1 MKLTSPETVKTTGPI
16 VVKVE
21 IRALGFSGFPLPIV
35 LYLCVGKSAREE
47 SVSLRANEFLRDQ
60 VPSFKK
66 NGTIR
71 REGKLYIQGHSFFTS
86 IRLYVFRMGIL
97 YQLIFELKIYYAPY
111 IHI

>member
-60 VPSFKK
+60 VQSFKM

-71 REGKLYIQGHSFFTS
+71 REGKLY
-86 IRLYVFRMGIL
+86 RVIL
-97 YQLIFELKIYYAPY
+97 FLPLFDYMYSVWEFNTN
-111 IHI
+111 